1 MIRFEDLIEIKGV
14 YINSKKIKSLTPT
27 RYGFKVDKEEL
38 FTSGCIEITLMDSS
52 RYTINTEYIH
62 INKDLYFEW
71 EEKFKSNN
79 NCEELSKY
87 AIIERV
93 LKENKKYINYLMV
106 KGFLEQYGV

>member
-1 MIRFEDLIEIKGV
+1 MIRFEDLIEIKGI
-14 YINSKKIKSLTPT
+14 YINSKNIKSLTPT

-38 FTSGCIEITLMDSS
+38 FTSGRIEITLMDSS
-52 RYTINTEYIH
+52 KYIVYTKLTH

-79 NCEELSKY
+79 NCEKLSKY

-93 LKENKKYINYLMV
+93 LRENKKYINYLLV
-106 KGFLEQYGV
+106 KDFLNQYDA